1 MSHLLHLLRTATPAE
16 RAEALAVL
24 AGEALRGRGG
34 PVAVQDAAAHTVGYL
49 TAELNAAATLPLPAF
64 SEDELTE
71 LRRRAAN
78 PQEGIPVEEFI
89 RRLDA
94 AAGADTPR

>member
-1 MSHLLHLLRTATPAE
+1 MSRLLQMLTTATPAE

-24 AGEALRGRGG
+24 AGDALRGGG
-34 PVAVQDAAAHTVGYL
+34 PVAVQDTASHTVGYL
-49 TAELNAAATLPLPAF
+49 TSEVSAAAALPLPAF
-64 SEDELTE
+64 SEEERAE

-89 RRLDA
+89 RRFD
-94 AAGADTPR
+94 AGAGEGTPR